1 VSDAQLRRLH
11 ASKVNWGTLSPDERR
26 VFLQNLN
33 EPVSVKLRVPA
44 KRKPHR
50 ARGRR

>member
-1 VSDAQLRRLH
+1 LRRLH

-44 KRKPHR
+44 KRARKKPRR
-50 ARGRR
+50 ARGRE